1 MKQTTSFHERTT
13 VHAVDKE
20 TLDLLVRISHELK
33 LTTTVSRRALSI
45 ISGAKNAQLRRRVPH
60 GVLAGAALY
69 VACRENNTPLTLRD
83 FADASGSHP
92 RDIGRCYLQILESMN
107 ISRPGMNGNGYVSR
121 LLLKH
126 PVSEDAMHLSQ
137 EIIHTMSDKGL
148 GGRNPM
154 TLAAASLYI
163 ACCSMGENVTQ
174 AEVAEAAG
182 VGEESVRECCKE
194 IRTLGGLCLK

>member
-1 MKQTTSFHERTT
+1 MKQTARFHERTPG
-13 VHAVDKE
+13 HGLEKE
-20 TLDLLVRISHELK
+20 TLDLLDRISFELK
-33 LTTTVSRRALSI
+33 LTTKVSRRALTI
-45 ISGAKNAQLRRRVPH
+45 ISEARNAQLRHKVPH

-69 VACRENNTPLTLRD
+69 VACRENNTPLTIRD
-83 FADASGSHP
+83 FANASGSHR
-92 RDIGRCYLQILESMN
+92 RDIGRCYLQILDNMN
-107 ISRPGMNGNGYVSR
+107 ISRPEMNSRGYVSR
-121 LLLKH
+121 LLLKQ

-137 EIIHTMSDKGL
+137 EIIHNLSDKGL

-154 TLAAASLYI
+154 TLAAATLYI

-194 IRTLGGLCLK
+194 IRTLGASA